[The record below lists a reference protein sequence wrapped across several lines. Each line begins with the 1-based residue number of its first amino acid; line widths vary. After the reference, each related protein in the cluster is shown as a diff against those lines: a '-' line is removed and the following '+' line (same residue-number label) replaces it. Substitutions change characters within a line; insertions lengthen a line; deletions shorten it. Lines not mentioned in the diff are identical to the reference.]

1 MLQTLARS
9 FCLHLFLDSLVAP
22 KTAKRKLRLRISI
35 LVWIGTRWTST
46 ILTPR
51 RITEFSYHSMLRKT
65 SSSANRRQA
74 QVLSKIT
81 TKTNYLQGLLS
92 NKLGRPISSG
102 KITVVP
108 VGPITHLMVLD
119 ASAKALAAFS
129 WIKYTMSEKIEFLAF
144 YSLNEEFQY
153 LCQFFLALLYF
164 VFLLFP
170 AWILAKYFS
179 NSLLLH
185 NSIKKNL
192 IAASRVQK

>member
-1 MLQTLARS
+1 VINQLCRITKDFKKKARIRLLQTLACS

-22 KTAKRKLRLRISI
+22 KTAKRKLRLRIPI

-51 RITEFSYHSMLRKT
+51 RITEFSYHSKLRKT
-65 SSSANRRQA
+65 SSSANKQQA
-74 QVLSKIT
+74 QVSSKM
-81 TKTNYLQGLLS
+81 NHLQGLLS

-129 WIKYTMSEKIEFLAF
+129 
-144 YSLNEEFQY
+144 
-153 LCQFFLALLYF
+153 
-164 VFLLFP
+164 
-170 AWILAKYFS
+170 
-179 NSLLLH
+179 
-185 NSIKKNL
+185 
-192 IAASRVQK
+192 